1 MSEDQGPQ
9 SLTGVWN
16 GLYTYSNG
24 LSVSFVAT
32 LIDSGSALSG
42 TTHEPNVLGTTPG
55 GTLTALLAGGR
66 QGGAI
71 SFVKIY
77 DEVGPR
83 LYYPVHYEGA
93 LNGDA
98 TDEGVLSA
106 YGHERAIA
114 VVVTFSDKARALGAV
129 RAVRRRRREVPIL
142 VRAVDDTN
150 LEALLEAGATEV
162 VPETLEAALTLV
174 GNTLHMLDVPASR
187 VIRRLG
193 DIRAAGQGH
202 VHGEHDSRFLQ

>member
-42 TTHEPNVLGTTPG
+42 TTHEPNVLGTTAG

-71 SFVKIY
+71 SFVKTY
-77 DEVGPR
+77 DEEGPR

-98 TDEGVLSA
+98 TEIEGRWRIGDGTAGKFLMIRSNGKAAAV
-106 YGHERAIA
+106 ERR
-114 VVVTFSDKARALGAV
+114 KRAKV
-129 RAVRRRRREVPIL
+129 
-142 VRAVDDTN
+142 
-150 LEALLEAGATEV
+150 
-162 VPETLEAALTLV
+162 
-174 GNTLHMLDVPASR
+174 
-187 VIRRLG
+187 
-193 DIRAAGQGH
+193 
-202 VHGEHDSRFLQ
+202 